1 VQRDRFL
8 VQADH
13 RFRRGVRLFIGCQHV
28 FHLLQVLRIQLRHA
42 PHFFPATA

>member
-13 RFRRGVRLFIGCQHV
+13 RFRRGVGLFIRGQHV
-28 FHLLQVLRIQLRHA
+28 FHLLEVLLIQFRHA